1 MPLDPTSKNRIAP
14 APTSELRPRLLIA
27 AVLFATAPT
36 TPPDYQEFTGEVS
49 ASTALGIGSAH
60 RTERSFLE

>member
-1 MPLDPTSKNRIAP
+1 MPLDPTTKNRIAP
-14 APTSELRPRLLIA
+14 APSPELTPRLLIA